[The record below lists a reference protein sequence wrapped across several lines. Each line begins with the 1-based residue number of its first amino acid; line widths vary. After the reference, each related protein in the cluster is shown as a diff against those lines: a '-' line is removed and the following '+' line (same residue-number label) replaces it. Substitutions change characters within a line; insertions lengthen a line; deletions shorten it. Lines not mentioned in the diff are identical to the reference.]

1 MQFECILSTR
11 CCHTILQCIGT
22 FIDSY
27 FMLRFTY
34 ILKLG
39 ASCRLNT
46 MLTMFIL
53 FEWQCN
59 HNILER
65 EKKWTTYW
73 LFVLKTVRSNYFP
86 TFQHFIEIQLE
97 NALPLGLST
106 FESVGYAIRSISL
119 NKCIRRVRAMNSIW
133 HFERVRVCRRVYI
146 IIRFVSYK
154 LQSNESN
161 RKCSA
166 NWLFWITVFKTPAAI
181 LCSFKS
187 KSGLPKAWL
196 IDYSTD
202 FSPPNT
208 TKFQQFY
215 YFLPY
220 NDCSANFHVL
230 NNLHQKLSIWS
241 RKRHTES
248 GAWS

>member
-1 MQFECILSTR
+1 MYSKHALLSYHSSMYWNIYWFVLHVTVHLHSEIGSIVQTEHNAYNVHIVRMAMQPQHSR
-11 CCHTILQCIGT
+11 
-22 FIDSY
+22 
-27 FMLRFTY
+27 
-34 ILKLG
+34 
-39 ASCRLNT
+39 
-46 MLTMFIL
+46 
-53 FEWQCN
+53 
-59 HNILER
+59 ER
-65 EKKWTTYW
+65 KKWATYW

-106 FESVGYAIRSISL
+106 FDSVGYAIRSISL

-133 HFERVRVCRRVYI
+133 HFERMRVCRRVYI

-181 LCSFKS
+181 LCSFKL